1 MFRAIFLF
9 TGFIKMDLQRQEQ
22 RQNREPQKMTPE
34 LYQEILSTVA
44 REHLRN
50 INSEL
55 HQLQSEILE
64 RVKLSELGKKELN
77 NFVLFASN
85 EWSEKIKNILWS

>member
-1 MFRAIFLF
+1 
-9 TGFIKMDLQRQEQ
+9 MDLQRQEQ

-85 EWSEKIKNILWS
+85 EWSEKIKKYSLELTEKSL

>member
-1 MFRAIFLF
+1 
-9 TGFIKMDLQRQEQ
+9 MDLQRQEQ

-85 EWSEKIKNILWS
+85 EWSEKIKNILWSWQKEPLKRL

>member
-1 MFRAIFLF
+1 
-9 TGFIKMDLQRQEQ
+9 MDLQRQEQ

-77 NFVLFASN
+77 NFVLFAPN
-85 EWSEKIKNILWS
+85 VPFGMFGRLRPLKERAKQFCIICL

>member
-1 MFRAIFLF
+1 
-9 TGFIKMDLQRQEQ
+9 MDLQRQEQ
-22 RQNREPQKMTPE
+22 RQNRELQKMTPE